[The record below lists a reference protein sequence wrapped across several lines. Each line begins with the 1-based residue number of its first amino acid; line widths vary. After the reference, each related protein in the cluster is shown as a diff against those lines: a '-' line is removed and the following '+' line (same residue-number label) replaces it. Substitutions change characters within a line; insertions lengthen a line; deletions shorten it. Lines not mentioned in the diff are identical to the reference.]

1 MRLSLAAPLFTEA
14 ERQFNL
20 ALATTL
26 EAQGHRVFLP
36 QRDTPQAP
44 GPDRAAR
51 VFRSDLAALASAEG
65 VVAVCDGPQVDDGT
79 AWEIG
84 YAVARGLPV
93 YGLRTD
99 PRRVRPEER
108 INLMIEQSLTA
119 LAPSI
124 DTLLALLPPPLR

>member
-65 VVAVCDGPQVDDGT
+65 VVAV
-79 AWEIG
+79 
-84 YAVARGLPV
+84 
-93 YGLRTD
+93 
-99 PRRVRPEER
+99 
-108 INLMIEQSLTA
+108 
-119 LAPSI
+119 
-124 DTLLALLPPPLR
+124 